1 MLEKNGRLHG
11 PMLLQRAGHSY
22 FGVVSSS
29 LGHFLGDYY
38 VKMDL
43 HISVAA
49 EQQKDLCGHPLLH
62 SYFGIPQTA

>member
-1 MLEKNGRLHG
+1 MDQCCYSGLDIPILVWC
-11 PMLLQRAGHSY
+11 LLLL
-22 FGVVSSS
+22 VI
-29 LGHFLGDYY
+29 FLGDYY